1 MIGVLGGGPAGR
13 TAAMKLGLAGKD
25 VTLVEKGGLGGQ
37 CLHYGC
43 MVVCALNDVARTLH
57 TARNLHTLGI
67 LDRVPSFSFPRTISQ
82 MVSVQE
88 KITAI
93 LDSETRG
100 CGVAIVRGEGS
111 VEGNSLSVGGK
122 ALQTSALVIATG
134 SLPRIPSIPGVQNP
148 GVFHAHS
155 LSSMLAVPDRLL
167 IIGGGIM
174 AAEFAFIFHEWGADV
189 DIAVRSTFLRE
200 VPRALR
206 EAAKK
211 DLEGIAI
218 HENCTVTRI
227 DGDPAVRSAVL
238 QCREGEKEIPCDAVF
253 LAAGLVPNSRMVS
266 GIRKGDDGRIIV
278 DRRMAT
284 SVPGVYACGDVTGS
298 PCLTPVARQEGIV
311 AASSILGED
320 VLMDYS
326 AIPQSVALA
335 HEYAFV
341 DGEPADNEVA
351 FSSPGPAGPGTFW
364 EVPRGRTGMAELI
377 VSRQDGRIGGI
388 SVAGPAGG
396 TIAAYCA
403 FLMKKG
409 VSVHDFSRFTEVHPS
424 SDGVYPLAKYA
435 SGRLKRE
442 EKARRND

>member
-1 MIGVLGGGPAGR
+1 
-13 TAAMKLGLAGKD
+13 MKLGLAGKD
-25 VTLVEKGGLGGQ
+25 VTLVEKARLGGQ

-43 MVVCALNDVARTLH
+43 MVVCALNDVARALH
-57 TARNLHTLGI
+57 TARNLHALGI

-82 MVSVQE
+82 MALIQE

-93 LDSETRG
+93 LDAETRG
-100 CGVAIVRGEGS
+100 CGVTVVRGEGI
-111 VEGNSLSVGGK
+111 VEGSCLSVDGK
-122 ALQTSALVIATG
+122 PLETSALIIATG

-155 LSSMLAVPDRLL
+155 LSSMLAVPDHLL

-200 VPRALR
+200 VPQALR
-206 EAAKK
+206 KAAIK

-227 DGDPAVRSAVL
+227 EGDTSVRSAFL
-238 QCREGEKEIPCDAVF
+238 QGGDGEKEIPCDAVF
-253 LAAGLVPNSRMVS
+253 LAAGLVPNSQMVS
-266 GIRKGDDGRIIV
+266 GIKKGRDGRIVV

-311 AASSILGED
+311 AASSVLGED
-320 VLMDYS
+320 VTMDYS
-326 AIPQSVALA
+326 AIPRSIALA

-341 DGEPADNEVA
+341 DGEPADDEVA

-364 EVPRGRTGMAELI
+364 EVPRGRTGMAEVI
-377 VSRQDGRIGGI
+377 VSRGDGRIGGI
-388 SVAGPAGG
+388 SVAGPSGG
-396 TIAAYCA
+396 TVAAYCA

-409 VSVHDFSRFTEVHPS
+409 TSVHEFSRFTEVHPS
-424 SDGVYPLAKYA
+424 SDGVCPLAKYA
-435 SGRLKRE
+435 AGRLKRSE
-442 EKARRND
+442 GTRRNE